1 MYNEVS
7 SSADGGSTLR
17 REACR
22 LPAVRLLSPHVAKGH
37 RRADGGKGAKQK
49 RDGKGDVVLVARL
62 GKSEHAVL
70 GSRLGLG
77 AGGLIVRRTLD
88 NLGVGIRPAL

>member
-49 RDGKGDVVLVARL
+49 RDGEGDDGLVTRL

-70 GSRLGLG
+70 GKTREHGQGRELS
-77 AGGLIVRRTLD
+77 
-88 NLGVGIRPAL
+88 